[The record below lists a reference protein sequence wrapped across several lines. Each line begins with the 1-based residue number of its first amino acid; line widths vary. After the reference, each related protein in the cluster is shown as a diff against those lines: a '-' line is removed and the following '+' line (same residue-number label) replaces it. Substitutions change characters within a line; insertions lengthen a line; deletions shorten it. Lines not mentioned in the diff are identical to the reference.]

1 MDQTKITKHK
11 WAFAPRFRRHAF
23 GWRSQPAI
31 DRLKEA
37 VTEIKAMARLD
48 KMLAADGVVVLL
60 EKLSPALEQIDS
72 SSGAIGTAVNNA
84 IEALVPIFAASP
96 ADNTVRMAWLERLW
110 KAVEEDR
117 IPYIEILPEHWGTL
131 CRTKKLAESWADRFI
146 DQVRISWATDRI
158 ENFSPYFKGTSACL
172 SCLFSAG
179 RYDELLELLALAPYK
194 SWGERIWGVKA
205 LAAMGNKGEALR
217 YAEDSRNQYANPIAI
232 AQTCEEIL
240 LDSGL
245 ASEAYD
251 RYAIQ
256 ANQKTTY
263 VATFKAIA
271 KKYPQKEAGAILA
284 DLVASS
290 PGNEGKWFAAAKSA
304 GLYTQAIELANRT
317 SCDPRTLTRAARD
330 MQSSEP
336 RFAVEAGMAALRWMS
351 AGYGYEIT
359 GQDVRE
365 VGSLA
370 LQAARNAGCE
380 DEVMTRIRA
389 LLKNDHS
396 GQQLVSK
403 VLGPELG
410 PGKS

>member
-1 MDQTKITKHK
+1 MNQTKTSKHK
-11 WAFAPRFRRHAF
+11 WAFAPRFRRQAF
-23 GWRSQPAI
+23 GWRSQTAI

-37 VTEIKAMARLD
+37 VTEIKAMARQD

-110 KAVEEDR
+110 KAVEEDG
-117 IPYIEILPEHWGTL
+117 IPYIESLPDHWGAL
-131 CRTKKLAESWADRFI
+131 CRTKKLAEKWADRFI
-146 DQVRISWATDRI
+146 DQVRITWADDRNQ
-158 ENFSPYFKGTSACL
+158 NFSPYFKGTPACL
-172 SCLFSAG
+172 SCLFTAG
-179 RYDELLELLALAPYK
+179 RYVELLELLALAPFK

-205 LAAMGNKGEALR
+205 LAAMGNKEEALR
-217 YAEDSRNQYANPIAI
+217 YAEDSRDQYANPIAI
-232 AQTCEEIL
+232 AQTCEVL
-240 LDSGL
+240 LLESGL
-245 ASEAYD
+245 AAEAYD

-271 KKYPQKEAGAILA
+271 KKYPQKNPAAILA

-304 GLYTQAIELANRT
+304 GLYMQAIELANRT
-317 SCDPRTLTRAARD
+317 PCDPRTLTRAARD
-330 MQSSEP
+330 MHSSEP
-336 RFAVEAGMAALRWMS
+336 RFALEAGMAALRWMN

-365 VGSLA
+365 AGSMT

-380 DEVMTRIRA
+380 EEVMTRIRA
-389 LLKNDHS
+389 LLKNDRS

-403 VLGPELG
+403 ILGPELG
-410 PGKS
+410 